1 LGRLSIVTTIYTEDR
16 LKDFFNL
23 VISVKHQQVIPKMIV
38 VVERNSKLKEQVE
51 RILLN
56 NNVPSNVIF
65 SETRLG
71 LAGARNRGALASNTD
86 FVGFVDDDAVLDS
99 HWSQNVVADFDAMEE
114 AVGVTGLTIPR
125 WDNLQDAWFP
135 RPLYWLI
142 GCSDARVVNHRC
154 FVQWASGTNMAFR
167 RSLFK
172 SFLFDERLGGIKPG
186 PQPNFA
192 GDENEFVLR
201 ITRRT
206 GQRILFDPSIKVYHK
221 IQHYKISNQYI
232 RKYSLMQGYAEADFR
247 RRYPQNPRNSLRVTL
262 LIGLMADVFKSN
274 RAFIAKRI
282 SAITQVMVFAFL
294 GYVLNSLSM
303 GTIVSLSR
311 KGITRQEVNHF
322 SSEKMTNWC
331 GKT

>member
-186 PQPNFA
+186 PQPNFV

-232 RKYSLMQGYAEADFR
+232 RKYSLMQGYAEAEYR
-247 RRYPQNPRNSLRVTL
+247 KKYSRNPRNSLGVLLLLALLREILCEKTPNVHKKMLVTAEVVTFAAFGYL
-262 LIGLMADVFKSN
+262 LYL
-274 RAFIAKRI
+274 I
-282 SAITQVMVFAFL
+282 SH
-294 GYVLNSLSM
+294 SL
-303 GTIVSLSR
+303 T
-311 KGITRQEVNHF
+311 
-322 SSEKMTNWC
+322 
-331 GKT
+331 